1 MLRHARKP
9 DAATAAAG
17 PAAGTAAGPAASP
30 SASPPAPPSAG
41 PAAGPAAPA
50 RAALTRPVL
59 LVLCACVLVA
69 QAMVAAVNLLI
80 PQLAASALHPS
91 PGQLVWSVDAYVIVF
106 AALLIPAG
114 ALGDRYGRKGA
125 LLAGLGLFAAGG
137 AVSALAGAP
146 AVLIAGRG
154 LCGAGAALI
163 MPATMSVLVH
173 LSPPE
178 RRGQVLA
185 TWTLAAG
192 LGGLTGNVGGGL
204 AGEYLTWRALF
215 WAVVPLGVLLAL
227 AVARTVPRTPARSD
241 ASVDPLGAVLLAGA
255 LLAVVY
261 GIIEG
266 PSYGWASAAVLTAFG
281 TGAVLLAAFTGH
293 ALRAARPLLD
303 PRIFASRKLRA
314 GALGIGAG
322 FFGLFSL
329 FFVNAQYLQYAKGFS
344 PARAGLAI
352 VPLTIGMALVPKLGA
367 RLAERTGPRL
377 PVGAGLGLIGV
388 GLLLVATVDAG
399 TPYPLYAFYL
409 LVLSIGTGLCAPS
422 LTLTVVAELPAH
434 QAGLGSGLNTAARE
448 IGAALGVAVVGTV
461 LASRFHGDPRD
472 PAQVG
477 AFTDA
482 MGVAL
487 TTVAAVLL
495 VAAVAVVVGYRNGGG
510 ARRGRSRDAV
520 PGAGGAS

>member
-1 MLRHARKP
+1 MRDSEP
-9 DAATAAAG
+9 V
-17 PAAGTAAGPAASP
+17 
-30 SASPPAPPSAG
+30 
-41 PAAGPAAPA
+41 
-50 RAALTRPVL
+50 LTRSAL

-80 PQLAASALHPS
+80 PQLAASALHPT
-91 PGQLVWSVDAYVIVF
+91 PGQLVWAVDAYVIVF

-125 LLAGLGLFAAGG
+125 LLAGLALFAAGG
-137 AVSALAGAP
+137 AVSALATAP
-146 AVLIAGRG
+146 AALIAGRG

-163 MPATMSVLVH
+163 TPATMSVLVH

-178 RRGQVLA
+178 HRGRALA
-185 TWTLAAG
+185 TWTLAVG
-192 LGGLTGNVGGGL
+192 LGGLAGNVGGGL

-215 WAVVPLGVLLAL
+215 WSVVPLGALL
-227 AVARTVPRTPARSD
+227 AVAVARAVPRTPARSE
-241 ASVDPLGAVLLAGA
+241 ASVDPFGALLLAGA
-255 LLAVVY
+255 LIAVVY
-261 GIIEG
+261 GIVEG
-266 PSYGWASAAVLTAFG
+266 PSYGWTSTAVLAAFG
-281 TGAVLLAAFTGH
+281 AGAGLFAAFTGH
-293 ALRAARPLLD
+293 ALRAAHPLLD

-344 PARAGLAI
+344 PARTGLAI
-352 VPLTIGMALVPKLGA
+352 IPLTIGMAVVPKLGA

-377 PVGAGLGLIGV
+377 PVGAGLGLIAA
-388 GLLLVATVDAG
+388 GLLLVSTADAG
-399 TPYPLYAFYL
+399 TPYPVYACHL
-409 LVLSIGTGLCAPS
+409 LVLSIGTGLCAPT

-461 LASRFHGDPRD
+461 LASRFHGDPHD

-487 TTVAAVLL
+487 RTVACVLL
-495 VAAVAVVVGYRNGGG
+495 LAAVAVVVGYRNTGHE
-510 ARRGRSRDAV
+510 RRGA
-520 PGAGGAS
+520 A

>member
-1 MLRHARKP
+1 MLR
-9 DAATAAAG
+9 
-17 PAAGTAAGPAASP
+17 
-30 SASPPAPPSAG
+30 PAPPRDPDPSAARSAH
-41 PAAGPAAPA
+41 PSTPSAAAAAPPPGPV
-50 RAALTRPVL
+50 LIRPAL

-80 PQLAASALHPS
+80 PQLAASALRPT
-91 PGQLVWSVDAYVIVF
+91 PGQLLWAVDAYVIVF

-125 LLAGLGLFAAGG
+125 LLAGLGLFSAGAALS
-137 AVSALAGAP
+137 AVAAAP

-173 LSPPE
+173 LSPPGA
-178 RRGQVLA
+178 RGRALA

-192 LGGLTGNVGGGL
+192 LGGLAGNVGGGL

-215 WAVVPLGVLLAL
+215 WAVVPLGALLAA

-241 ASVDPLGAVLLAGA
+241 AAVDPAGAALLAGA
-255 LLAVVY
+255 LFAVVY

-266 PSYGWASAAVLTAFG
+266 PAHGWGSPRVLTAFG
-281 TGAVLLAAFTGH
+281 SGAALLLAFTAHAF
-293 ALRAARPLLD
+293 RAARPLLD
-303 PRIFASRKLRA
+303 PRIFASRRLRA

-322 FFGLFSL
+322 FFGLFAL
-329 FFVNAQYLQYAKGFS
+329 FYVNAQYLQYAKGFS
-344 PARAGLAI
+344 PAQTGFAI
-352 VPLTIGMALVPKLGA
+352 VPLTVGMALVPRLGV
-367 RLAERTGPRL
+367 RLQERTGPRL
-377 PVGAGLGLIGV
+377 PVGAGLFLIGA
-388 GLLLVATVDAG
+388 GLLLVSTADAG
-399 TPYPLYAFYL
+399 TPYPVYALHL
-409 LVLSIGTGLCAPS
+409 LVLSVGTGLCAPS

-461 LASRFHGDPRD
+461 LASRFHGDPGD

-482 MGVAL
+482 MGTAL
-487 TTVAAVLL
+487 RVVAALL
-495 VAAVAVVVGYRNGGG
+495 LLAAVAVVAGYRGSGGG
-510 ARRGRSRDAV
+510 PAGKPGGRRGA
-520 PGAGGAS
+520 ATAAEGAS

>member
-1 MLRHARKP
+1 MLRHALTR
-9 DAATAAAG
+9 D
-17 PAAGTAAGPAASP
+17 PAA
-30 SASPPAPPSAG
+30 PPAP
-41 PAAGPAAPA
+41 APT
-50 RAALTRPVL
+50 ALTRPAL

-69 QAMVAAVNLLI
+69 QGMVAAVNLLI
-80 PQLAASALHPS
+80 PQLAASALRPS
-91 PGQLVWSVDAYVIVF
+91 PGELLWAVDAYVIVF

-137 AVSALAGAP
+137 ALSALAQAP

-178 RRGQVLA
+178 RRGRALA

-192 LGGLTGNVGGGL
+192 LGGLAGNVGGGL
-204 AGEYLTWRALF
+204 AGEFLTWRALF
-215 WAVVPLGVLLAL
+215 WAVVPLGALLAV
-227 AVARTVPRTPARSD
+227 AVARTVPRTPSRPD
-241 ASVDPLGAVLLAGA
+241 AAVDPLGAALLAGA
-255 LLAVVY
+255 LFAVVY

-266 PSYGWASAAVLTAFG
+266 PAYGWASVRVLTAFG
-281 TGAVLLAAFTGH
+281 AGAGLLAAFTGH

-314 GALGIGAG
+314 GALGIGTG
-322 FFGLFSL
+322 FFGLFAL

-344 PARAGLAI
+344 PAATGLAI
-352 VPLTIGMALVPKLGA
+352 VPLTVGMALVPRFGA
-367 RLAERTGPRL
+367 RLQERTGPRL
-377 PVGAGLGLIGV
+377 PVGAGLGLIGA
-388 GLLLVATVDAG
+388 GLLLVSTADAG
-399 TPYPLYAFYL
+399 TPYALYALYL
-409 LVLSIGTGLCAPS
+409 LVLSVGTGLCAPS
-422 LTLTVVAELPAH
+422 LTLTVVAELPPH

-461 LASRFHGDPRD
+461 LASRFHGNPTD
-472 PAQVG
+472 PAQVA

-482 MGVAL
+482 MGAAL
-487 TTVAAVLL
+487 RT
-495 VAAVAVVVGYRNGGG
+495 VAVVLLLASAAVVAGYRD
-510 ARRGRSRDAV
+510 AGRDRAGR
-520 PGAGGAS
+520 PGAATTAEGAS

>member
-1 MLRHARKP
+1 MLRHAHEQN
-9 DAATAAAG
+9 AAEPAAAPG
-17 PAAGTAAGPAASP
+17 AAD
-30 SASPPAPPSAG
+30 
-41 PAAGPAAPA
+41 PAAPA
-50 RAALTRPVL
+50 PAGLTRPVL

-80 PQLAASALHPS
+80 PQLAASELHPTQ
-91 PGQLVWSVDAYVIVF
+91 GGLVWAVDAYVIVF

-125 LLAGLGLFAAGG
+125 LLAGLGLFAAGA
-137 AVSALAGAP
+137 AVSALAATP

-178 RRGQVLA
+178 RRGQALA

-192 LGGLTGNVGGGL
+192 LGGLAGNVGGGL

-215 WAVVPLGVLLAL
+215 WAVVPLGALLAL
-227 AVARTVPRTPARSD
+227 TIARTVPRTPARSD
-241 ASVDPLGAVLLAGA
+241 ASVDPLGALLLAGT

-266 PSYGWASAAVLTAFG
+266 PSYGWTSSAVLTAFG
-281 TGAVLLAAFTGH
+281 AGIALLAVFTGH

-303 PRIFASRKLRA
+303 PRIFASRRLRA
-314 GALGIGAG
+314 GALGIGAA
-322 FFGLFSL
+322 FFALFSL

-344 PARAGLAI
+344 PARTGLAI
-352 VPLTIGMALVPKLGA
+352 IPLTVGMALVPKLGA

-377 PVGAGLGLIGV
+377 PVGAGLGLIGA
-388 GLLLVATVDAG
+388 GLLLVSTADAH
-399 TPYPLYAFYL
+399 TPYAVYACYL
-409 LVLSIGTGLCAPS
+409 LVLSVGTGLCAPS

-448 IGAALGVAVVGTV
+448 IGAALGVAVTGTV
-461 LASRFHGDPRD
+461 LASRFQGDPRD

-482 MGVAL
+482 MGAAL
-487 TTVAAVLL
+487 ATVAAVLVL
-495 VAAVAVVVGYRNGGG
+495 AAVAVVVGYR
-510 ARRGRSRDAV
+510 
-520 PGAGGAS
+520 GAGGAAGTRATAAGKRRADAAR

>member
-1 MLRHARKP
+1 MLRHARTR
-9 DAATAAAG
+9 D
-17 PAAGTAAGPAASP
+17 PAA
-30 SASPPAPPSAG
+30 PPAP
-41 PAAGPAAPA
+41 AATT
-50 RAALTRPVL
+50 LTRPAL

-69 QAMVAAVNLLI
+69 QGMVAAVNLLI
-80 PQLAASALHPS
+80 PQLAASTLR
-91 PGQLVWSVDAYVIVF
+91 PGPGELLWAVDAYVIVF

-137 AVSALAGAP
+137 AVSALAQDP

-178 RRGQVLA
+178 LRGRALA

-192 LGGLTGNVGGGL
+192 LGGLAGNVGGGL
-204 AGEYLTWRALF
+204 AGEFLTWRALF
-215 WAVVPLGVLLAL
+215 WAVVPLGALLAL
-227 AVARTVPRTPARSD
+227 AVALTVPRTPSRPD
-241 ASVDPLGAVLLAGA
+241 AAVDPAGAALLAAA

-266 PSYGWASAAVLTAFG
+266 PAHGWASVRVLTAFG
-281 TGAVLLAAFTGH
+281 AGAGLLAAFTGH

-314 GALGIGAG
+314 GALGIGAA
-322 FFGLFSL
+322 FFGLFAL

-344 PARAGLAI
+344 PAETGLAI
-352 VPLTIGMALVPKLGA
+352 VPLTVGMALVPRFGA
-367 RLAERTGPRL
+367 RLQEHTGPRL
-377 PVGAGLGLIGV
+377 PVGAGLGLIGA
-388 GLLLVATVDAG
+388 GLLLVSTADAG
-399 TPYPLYAFYL
+399 TPYALYALYL
-409 LVLSIGTGLCAPS
+409 LVLSVGTGLCAPS
-422 LTLTVVAELPAH
+422 LTLTVVAELPPH

-461 LASRFHGDPRD
+461 LASRFHGNPTD
-472 PAQVG
+472 PAQVA

-482 MGVAL
+482 MGGAL
-487 TTVAAVLL
+487 RTVAVVLL
-495 VAAVAVVVGYRNGGG
+495 VASAAVVAGYRDTVR
-510 ARRGRSRDAV
+510 ARRR
-520 PGAGGAS
+520 GAGSTAEGAS